1 MKAYHLKF
9 DDLKV
14 DSNIQ
19 KWDVQVLEISRSK
32 RHLDKASI
40 LRFWET
46 LDRWVWLVM
55 SELLMLTQQGNF
67 SWQILDCWLT
77 HIRYL
82 TVDPPLS
89 RLL

>member
-46 LDRWVWLVM
+46 LDRWVWFNGVWLVM
-55 SELLMLTQQGNF
+55 SELLMLTQQRNF
-67 SWQILDCWLT
+67 S
-77 HIRYL
+77 
-82 TVDPPLS
+82 
-89 RLL
+89 